1 MTPREFRSSLPQ
13 HSKNF
18 KCSKRRLRPR
28 RRPWTQRTAIEART
42 ARIRPDLLRQP
53 AVSDQPNPFSGEPT
67 MPGQSTRSWKMERAS
82 VTVGN
87 RSRPRSNKYSRSDTS
102 RRPKP
107 GTRERVWVGA
117 YTRGDGQKVAGY
129 YRSI

>member
-1 MTPREFRSSLPQ
+1 
-13 HSKNF
+13 
-18 KCSKRRLRPR
+18 
-28 RRPWTQRTAIEART
+28 
-42 ARIRPDLLRQP
+42 
-53 AVSDQPNPFSGEPT
+53 
-67 MPGQSTRSWKMERAS
+67 MERAS

-117 YTRGDGQKVAGY
+117 YTRRDGQKVAGY